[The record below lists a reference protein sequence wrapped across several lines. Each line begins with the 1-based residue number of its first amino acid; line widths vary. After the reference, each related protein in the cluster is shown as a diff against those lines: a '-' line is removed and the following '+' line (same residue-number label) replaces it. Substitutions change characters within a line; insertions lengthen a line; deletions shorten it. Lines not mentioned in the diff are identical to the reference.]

1 MERAEMQG
9 IQDNAHKVADQ
20 LAATSVLGA
29 VTANLP
35 MITEWMQMIAAFIG
49 ICSGLAA
56 LRFYLIRTSKL
67 GGEE

>member
-1 MERAEMQG
+1 MQQ

-29 VTANLP
+29 ITANLP
-35 MITEWMQMIAAFIG
+35 LITEWMQMIAALIG

-56 LRFYLIRTSKL
+56 LRFYLKRTSNLDK
-67 GGEE
+67 ED